1 MLKKQ
6 YADIQREI
14 DNMLDAIQQGIL
26 TSSTKDRLEELE
38 KQKAELSAQ
47 IIKEEI
53 EQPMLTKEMILEWF
67 GELKKYG
74 VKRKDHKRRLI

>member
-6 YADIQREI
+6 YADIQRGI

-53 EQPMLTKEMILEWF
+53 EQPML
-67 GELKKYG
+67 KK
-74 VKRKDHKRRLI
+74 K